1 MTDSEL
7 PRLLIV
13 DDEPANRTLL
23 ERLLSPCYRLTSV
36 DNGRLALDML
46 VQAPFDLVLLDIMMP
61 GMNGLEVLQTI
72 RSKEKIADLPVILVS
87 ALTEK
92 DKVIQG
98 LRMRANDYLTKPF
111 DPDMLVARVQT
122 QLMLKQFQD
131 ERKKMIAELRAAQE
145 MKDHFFRIASHDLK
159 NPLMNISMAASLLKE
174 MADKPGNFEFLDI
187 ISQSVETMQS
197 IISEYLDTAALQ
209 TGAVDLHI
217 EDVAAGFLVENA
229 VNQFHLNA
237 FNKDIALHVGETGGL
252 IRGDASRLGQVL
264 NNLVSNAIKYSP
276 RGSAVSVWAEAD
288 DYGVRICVADQ
299 GPGIPADERDRLF
312 TQFGKLSPRPTE
324 GESSSGLGLWIV
336 KHLVSLQ
343 GGSVGVECPPDGGSM
358 FWIRMPAAE

>member
-1 MTDSEL
+1 MTDTEM

-13 DDEPANRTLL
+13 DDQPANRTLM
-23 ERLLSPCYRLTSV
+23 ERVLSACYRLTSV
-36 DNGRLALDML
+36 DNGSLALDML

-61 GMNGLEVLQTI
+61 GMNGLEVLQVI
-72 RSKEKIADLPVILVS
+72 RSKEDTADLPVILVS
-87 ALTEK
+87 ALSEK
-92 DKVIQG
+92 EKVIQG

-111 DPDMLVARVQT
+111 DPDMLLARVQT

-174 MADKPGNFEFLDI
+174 IANNPGHVEFLDI
-187 ISQSVETMQS
+187 IGQSVETMQS

-217 EDVAAGFLVENA
+217 EAVSAAFLIENT
-229 VNQFHLNA
+229 VNQFHFNA
-237 FNKDIALHVGETGGL
+237 SNKDIALNVGETAGL

-276 RGSAVSVWAEAD
+276 RGSAVSVWAETDAD
-288 DYGVRICVADQ
+288 GVRICVADQ
-299 GPGIPADERDRLF
+299 GPGIPADERNKLF
-312 TQFGKLSPRPTE
+312 TQFGKLTTRPTE
-324 GESSSGLGLWIV
+324 GESSTGLGLWIV
-336 KHLVSLQ
+336 NHLVELQ
-343 GGSVGVECPPDGGSM
+343 GGSVGVECPPDGGSV
-358 FWIRMPAAE
+358 FWMLMPAAE